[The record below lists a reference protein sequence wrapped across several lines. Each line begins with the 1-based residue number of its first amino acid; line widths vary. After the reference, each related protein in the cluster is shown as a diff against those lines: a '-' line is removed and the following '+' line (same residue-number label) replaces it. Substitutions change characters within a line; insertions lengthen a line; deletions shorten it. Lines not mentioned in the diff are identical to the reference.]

1 MIPQSVSVFTWL
13 CKTVDNKSFWAYN
26 SGIVSDRSLKM
37 KVLITTQ
44 YSENYG
50 TESDPYWKFKGGSD
64 YFIQN
69 VNPLNVAPGM
79 LVDKVRSQIE
89 YSNPMSQELILD
101 WELVSDD
108 FITEFEKDQL
118 EFGGKIVYPTKV
130 IELA

>member
-1 MIPQSVSVFTWL
+1 
-13 CKTVDNKSFWAYN
+13 
-26 SGIVSDRSLKM
+26 M

-69 VNPLNVAPGM
+69 VNPLNVAPGL

-118 EFGGKIVYPTKV
+118 EFGGKIEIGRAHV
-130 IELA
+130 